1 MKNEQR
7 KTMFYWFIFPRGEKM
22 SFINK
27 NVNMGLLILIIVL
40 AIAIA
45 AIGIYYNENY
55 SELSS
60 NYNTQ
65 LTNLKKVTDE
75 LVFHKSQLNQT
86 TTVLKTKQEDESE
99 LNKRYN
105 TLRDDNAG
113 LESRN
118 SQLDS
123 DLKVKIA
130 QLTAKT
136 NELVD
141 AQSTVT
147 TQKNEIEKLESTN
160 KILKVRVD
168 NLEDRVDDVC
178 AGQVNLC
185 D

>member
-1 MKNEQR
+1 
-7 KTMFYWFIFPRGEKM
+7 M

-27 NVNMGLLILIIVL
+27 NVNMGLLIIIIVL

-55 SELSS
+55 SDLST

-65 LTNLKKVTDE
+65 LNNLKKVTDD

-86 TTVLKTKQEDESE
+86 ASVLKTQKEDESE

-105 TLRDDNAG
+105 ELRDENVK
-113 LESRN
+113 LEARN

-123 DLKVKIA
+123 DLKVKIS
-130 QLTAKT
+130 QLTTKT
-136 NELVD
+136 NELVES
-141 AQSTVT
+141 QSTVT

-168 NLEDRVDDVC
+168 NLEDKLDDVC